1 VVVLEN
7 VKHLIHHDQGNTL
20 KTIVQTLGD
29 LGYSVSHALLNSK
42 DFGMPQNR
50 ERIIIVA
57 VKGTTKF
64 EFQHLP
70 KSKGVKLKAFLDTV
84 GNFEYLAPSE
94 YTILAN
100 PTIQKT
106 GLIFIGYRNKNTWQ
120 RGVRPNTEHLSRA
133 HRQPN
138 RIYSVDGTHPTIPSQ
153 ETAGRFFVYIP
164 DEDRVRKL
172 TLNECYRIMGFPETF
187 KRSSKQAQQYKQIGN
202 SVCIPMIEQ
211 IALSIKTQGIL
222 K

>member
-1 VVVLEN
+1 MYYDNYYEEEGEREVEREREN
-7 VKHLIHHDQGNTL
+7 DEE
-20 KTIVQTLGD
+20 D
-29 LGYSVSHALLNSK
+29 EE
-42 DFGMPQNR
+42 QNR

-64 EFQHLP
+64 EFKHLSR
-70 KSKGVKLKAFLDTV
+70 SKAVSLKAFLDTV

-100 PTIQKT
+100 PTTQKT
-106 GLIFIGYRNKNTWQ
+106 GLIFVGYRNKNTWQ

-164 DEDRVRKL
+164 NENRVRKL
-172 TLNECYRIMGFPETF
+172 TLNECYRIMGFPDNF